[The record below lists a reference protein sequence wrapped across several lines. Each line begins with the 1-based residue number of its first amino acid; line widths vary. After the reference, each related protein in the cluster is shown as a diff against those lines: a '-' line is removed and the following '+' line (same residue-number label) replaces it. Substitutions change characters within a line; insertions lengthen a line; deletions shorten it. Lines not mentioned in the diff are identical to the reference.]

1 MILVESILISSL
13 LGNASRMLFIL
24 RTYPNI
30 FEILKV
36 GLSITENV
44 YEF

>member
-13 LGNASRMLFIL
+13 LGNASRMLFEL